1 MPLSEIDRM
10 DAVSLAAAMRR
21 HEISPVQVTARSL
34 ERLEETEKDLNA
46 FVTVDRD
53 GAMAQARAAEAEL
66 LRPPGAATN
75 RPLLGLP
82 VSVKDLIDVAGQPC
96 TFGSL
101 TMKDYVPREDAP
113 SVARLRRAG
122 AVIVGKTT
130 TPEFGWKGVT
140 DSPLTGVTRNPWD
153 RTKTPGGS
161 SGGASAAVAAGMA
174 PLALGTDGG
183 GSIRIPAAFTGI
195 VTSFTKGIVEP
206 ILALF
211 GGGPSPKLT
220 IPLRETPIQIA
231 KLGADGKPMLEDGQP
246 VMETVKKLIELDL
259 GGIIGAV
266 ISFLITAAVVFF
278 VIVKPMNKLISLT
291 KKKEEEAP
299 PAAPA
304 PDIVLLTEIRDLLK
318 K

>member
-1 MPLSEIDRM
+1 MLKEFKAFILKGNVIDLS
-10 DAVSLAAAMRR
+10 
-21 HEISPVQVTARSL
+21 
-34 ERLEETEKDLNA
+34 
-46 FVTVDRD
+46 
-53 GAMAQARAAEAEL
+53 
-66 LRPPGAATN
+66 
-75 RPLLGLP
+75 
-82 VSVKDLIDVAGQPC
+82 
-96 TFGSL
+96 
-101 TMKDYVPREDAP
+101 
-113 SVARLRRAG
+113 
-122 AVIVGKTT
+122 
-130 TPEFGWKGVT
+130 
-140 DSPLTGVTRNPWD
+140 TGVII
-153 RTKTPGGS
+153 G
-161 SGGASAAVAAGMA
+161 
-174 PLALGTDGG
+174 
-183 GSIRIPAAFTGI
+183 AAFTGI

-220 IPLRETPIQIA
+220 IPLRETAIQIA

-278 VIVKPMNKLISLT
+278 VIIKPMNKLISLT
-291 KKKEEEAP
+291 KKKEEQAP